1 MTPASWVWPLLA
13 GLASALFLAA
23 RFAAEQRRARRAA
36 QRQRAMGLLARHR
49 AALERFLGDGAAPTG
64 LQRLLLVFS
73 DAMQEPEIVTRLAR
87 GAAAGHLTR
96 MPDALEYRDLEVTA
110 QHLAQARPD
119 LAEDFTRAM
128 TTGLI
133 AALLRS
139 SEAAAA
145 MDAVLAAF
153 ATTPQ
158 RELTY
163 AVTAERLI
171 DQAALG
177 FLPEMA

>member
-1 MTPASWVWPLLA
+1 MNLASWIWPLLA
-13 GLASALFLAA
+13 GVAAAWFLAL
-23 RFAAEQRRARRAA
+23 RVAAWRRRALRERERETA
-36 QRQRAMGLLARHR
+36 LHHLARHH
-49 AALERFLGDGAAPTG
+49 AALARFLGDGAAPEP

-96 MPDALEYRDLEVTA
+96 MPDAIEYRDLEAVA
-110 QHLAQARPD
+110 HRLALARPD
-119 LAEDFTRAM
+119 LAEDFARAM
-128 TTGLI
+128 ATGLL

-139 SEAAAA
+139 TEAAAGL
-145 MDAVLAAF
+145 DAVLAAF

-163 AVTAERLI
+163 AVTAARLI

>member
-1 MTPASWVWPLLA
+1 MPVSWIWPLIA
-13 GLASALFLAA
+13 GIAAALFLAA
-23 RFAAEQRRARRAA
+23 RFAAELRRARRAS
-36 QRQRAMGLLARHR
+36 QRLRAEGLLARHR
-49 AALERFLGDGAAPTG
+49 AALERFLGDGAAPLG

-73 DAMQEPEIVTRLAR
+73 DAMQEPEIVVRLAR

-96 MPDALEYRDLEVTA
+96 MPDALEYRDLEA
-110 QHLAQARPD
+110 AAKHLAEARPD
-119 LAEDFTRAM
+119 LADDFTRAM
-128 TTGLI
+128 STGLI

-139 SEAAAA
+139 TEAAAA
-145 MDAVLAAF
+145 MDSVLAAF